1 MDKNR
6 EPEELIAE
14 LEARHHD
21 VLAPVIER
29 INELTI
35 AGDGDGIWYLYTSL
49 VSMAGAIQNLVRS
62 RPIVSESQ
70 VAQAGE
76 DLKKKL
82 N

>member
-49 VSMAGAIQNLVRS
+49 VSMAGCIQDLVRS
-62 RPIVSESQ
+62 RPIVTESQ
-70 VAQAGE
+70 IAKAGG
-76 DLKKKL
+76 DPKKCL
-82 N
+82 S